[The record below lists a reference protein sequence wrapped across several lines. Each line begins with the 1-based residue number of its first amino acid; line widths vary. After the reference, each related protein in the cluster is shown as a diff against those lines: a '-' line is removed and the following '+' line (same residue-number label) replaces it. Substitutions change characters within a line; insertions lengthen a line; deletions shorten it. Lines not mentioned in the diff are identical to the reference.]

1 MGLRLKRFGLSIDDF
16 GTGNSSMAQLKR
28 IPFTELKIDRA
39 FVNGAATNAC
49 ANAILRSSI
58 DLAKRL
64 DMNIVAEGVET
75 REDWD
80 LVEELGCDYVQ
91 GFYCAKPMPNDELME
106 TIANWDGPH

>member
-1 MGLRLKRFGLSIDDF
+1 
-16 GTGNSSMAQLKR
+16 MAQLKR

-39 FVNGAATNAC
+39 FVNGATTNAG

-64 DMNIVAEGVET
+64 NMKIVAEGVET
-75 REDWD
+75 REEWD

-91 GFYCAKPMPNDELME
+91 GFYCAKPMPNDEFMQFFE
-106 TIANWDGPH
+106 EWDGPH